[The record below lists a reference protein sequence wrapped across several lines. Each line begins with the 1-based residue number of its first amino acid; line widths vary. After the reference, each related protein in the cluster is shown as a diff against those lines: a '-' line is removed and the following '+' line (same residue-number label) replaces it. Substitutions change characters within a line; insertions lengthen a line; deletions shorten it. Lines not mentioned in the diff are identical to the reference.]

1 MRVLCT
7 ICARAGS
14 KGVANKNLR
23 LIASKPLIVYSIEQ
37 AVATGLFEQIVV
49 SSDSEEIRR
58 VALDNGAT

>member
-1 MRVLCT
+1 MGQKVRVLCT

-37 AVATGLFEQIVV
+37 A
-49 SSDSEEIRR
+49 
-58 VALDNGAT
+58 